1 MPDLAGQIVHEH
13 RVLDGLVAALRTD
26 RDDRLILAHRLID
39 ELAAHLAATTQV
51 LLPALRD
58 IVPGGAE
65 MANQGQARTEEMV
78 TALRIL
84 ERGQPGDPQ
93 FEEALATVAEGLGRH
108 EPVEEN
114 EHLPALR
121 AVIGEEPMDQ
131 LGLVYG
137 QLRESLPAGLDA
149 MPGTDRDPRFRS
161 G

>member
-1 MPDLAGQIVHEH
+1 MPDLSGQVAHEH
-13 RVLDGLVAALRTD
+13 RVLDGLIAALRTD

-39 ELAAHLAATTQV
+39 ELAAHLAAVTQV

-65 MANQGQARTEEMV
+65 MANQGQAANLEMV
-78 TALRIL
+78 TALRTL
-84 ERGQPGDPQ
+84 EQGQPGDAE
-93 FEEALATVAEGLGRH
+93 FEAALSTVAEALARH

-121 AVIGEEPMDQ
+121 AVIGQEPMEQ

-137 QLRESLPAGLDA
+137 QLQENLPAGLDA
-149 MPGTDRDPRFRS
+149 MPGSDRDPRFRS

>member
-1 MPDLAGQIVHEH
+1 MPDLAGQIAHEH
-13 RVLDGLVAALRTD
+13 RVLDGLMDALKTE

-39 ELAAHLAATTQV
+39 ELAAHLAAVTQV

-65 MANQGQARTEEMV
+65 MANQGQAANLEMV
-78 TALRIL
+78 EALRTL
-84 ERGQPGDPQ
+84 ETGQPGEAD
-93 FEEALATVAEGLGRH
+93 FEAALSTVAEGLGRH

-121 AVIGEEPMDQ
+121 DVIGEEPMQQ

-137 QLRESLPAGLDA
+137 QLRENLPSGLDA
-149 MPGTDRDPRFRS
+149 MPGSDRDPRFRS